1 MDLDQLRAFVTV
13 AEELHFGRAALRLG
27 CSQPQVSRR
36 VRGLEDELG
45 LQLFVRT
52 ARRTVLTD
60 AGARLLEDA
69 RDTLDAAER
78 LERRA
83 TAAGRGA
90 AGRVSVGFV
99 WSTLGAHVAPLVVA
113 AAERYPEIELTV
125 GQLRFVEIVPALRR
139 GDVDLAIV
147 RSLFEE
153 SEMVELTLRH
163 EPSVLALPSD
173 HPLAST
179 VGLTLAHLDELPMVA
194 LQRDLAPSAYDAVTA
209 AAAERGVRLRIVQ
222 QTRSPSEALAL
233 VSAGIGVYRL
243 PSSAAVPH
251 HGIVYR
257 EIEDAPSRLVLIR
270 RPEPPPPAVAAIA
283 ALAREVFNDAD
294 GASNDGAGALE
305 LSSIAT

>member
-83 TAAGRGA
+83 AAAGRTA

-99 WSTLGAHVAPLVVA
+99 WSTLGAHVAPLVA

-179 VGLTLAHLDELPMVA
+179 GSLTLAHLDELPMVA

>member
-83 TAAGRGA
+83 AAAGRSA
-90 AGRVSVGFV
+90 AGRVIVGFV

-173 HPLAST
+173 HPLASA
-179 VGLTLAHLDELPMVA
+179 GSLTLAHLDELPMVT

-251 HGIVYR
+251 QGIVYR

-294 GASNDGAGALE
+294 RASNDGAGALE
-305 LSSIAT
+305 LSSIPT

>member
-13 AEELHFGRAALRLG
+13 SEELHFGRAALRLG

-52 ARRTVLTD
+52 ARRTALTD
-60 AGARLLEDA
+60 AGVRLLEDA
-69 RDTLDAAER
+69 RDTLAAAER

-83 TAAGRGA
+83 AQAGRSA
-90 AGRVSVGFV
+90 AGRVVVGFV
-99 WSTLGAHVAPLVVA
+99 WSTLGAHVAPLVAA
-113 AAERYPEIELTV
+113 AAERYPEIELSV

-153 SEMVELTLRH
+153 SEMIELTLRR
-163 EPSVLALPSD
+163 EPSVLAIPAD
-173 HPLAST
+173 HPLARAEKL
-179 VGLTLAHLDELPMVA
+179 VLAQLDELPMVA
-194 LQRDLAPSAYDAVTA
+194 LERDLAPSAYDAVTA
-209 AAAERGVRLRIVQ
+209 AAGERGVRLRIVQ

-243 PSSAAVPH
+243 PSSAALPR
-251 HGIVYR
+251 HGIIYR

-270 RPEPPPPAVAAIA
+270 RPEPPAPAVAAIA
-283 ALAREVFNDAD
+283 SLAGEVFSDAD
-294 GASNDGAGALE
+294 DASNDGAGGLE
-305 LSSIAT
+305 LSAAAI

>member
-13 AEELHFGRAALRLG
+13 SEELHFGRAALRLG

-36 VRGLEDELG
+36 VRALEDELG

-52 ARRTVLTD
+52 ARRTAVTD
-60 AGARLLEDA
+60 AGARLLDNA

-83 TAAGRGA
+83 AAAGRSA
-90 AGRVSVGFV
+90 AGRVVVGFV
-99 WSTLGAHVAPLVVA
+99 WSTLGAHVAPLVAA
-113 AAERYPEIELTV
+113 AAERYPEIELSV
-125 GQLRFVEIVPALRR
+125 CQLRFVEIVPALRR

-153 SEMVELTLRH
+153 TEMVEVTLRR
-163 EPSVLALPSD
+163 EPSALAVPAD
-173 HPLAST
+173 HPLASADA
-179 VGLTLAHLDELPMVA
+179 LTLARLDELPMVA
-194 LQRDLAPSAYDAVTA
+194 LQRDLAPTAFDAVTA
-209 AAAERGVRLRIVQ
+209 AAAERGVRLRIIQ

-251 HGIVYR
+251 RGIVYR
-257 EIEDAPSRLVLIR
+257 EIEDAPSRLVLVR
-270 RPEPPPPAVAAIA
+270 RPEPPAPAVAAIA
-283 ALAREVFNDAD
+283 ALAHEVFNDAD
-294 GASNDGAGALE
+294 GASNDGARALE
-305 LSSIAT
+305 LSSAAT

>member
-13 AEELHFGRAALRLG
+13 SEELHFGRAALRLG

-36 VRGLEDELG
+36 VRALEDELG

-52 ARRTVLTD
+52 ARRTVMTD

-69 RDTLDAAER
+69 RDTLAAAER

-83 TAAGRGA
+83 AAAGRSA
-90 AGRVSVGFV
+90 AGRVVVGFV

-113 AAERYPEIELTV
+113 AAERHPEIELSV

-147 RSLFEE
+147 RALFEE
-153 SEMVELTLRH
+153 SEMIELTLRH
-163 EPSVLALPSD
+163 EPSVLAIPTD
-173 HPLAST
+173 HPLGR
-179 VGLTLAHLDELPMVA
+179 VDRLALAQLDELPMVA
-194 LQRDLAPSAYDAVTA
+194 LQRELAPSAYDAVTA
-209 AAAERGVRLRIVQ
+209 AATEHGVRLRIVR

-251 HGIVYR
+251 AGVVYR

-283 ALAREVFNDAD
+283 ALAREVFDDAD
-294 GASNDGAGALE
+294 RASNDGTGALD

>member
-13 AEELHFGRAALRLG
+13 SEELHFGRAALRLG

-36 VRGLEDELG
+36 VRALEDELG

-52 ARRTVLTD
+52 ARRTVVTD

-69 RDTLDAAER
+69 RDTLAAAER

-83 TAAGRGA
+83 SAAGRSA
-90 AGRVSVGFV
+90 AGRVVVGFV
-99 WSTLGAHVAPLVVA
+99 WSTLGAHVAPLVGA
-113 AAERYPEIELTV
+113 AAERHPEIELTV

-147 RSLFEE
+147 RALFEE
-153 SEMVELTLRH
+153 SEMIEVTLRH
-163 EPSVLALPSD
+163 EPSVLAIPAD
-173 HPLAST
+173 HALASADKIA
-179 VGLTLAHLDELPMVA
+179 LAQLDELPMVA
-194 LQRDLAPSAYDAVTA
+194 LQRDLAPTAYDAVTA

-243 PSSAAVPH
+243 PSSAAVPQ
-251 HGIVYR
+251 HGVVYR
-257 EIEDAPSRLVLIR
+257 EIEAAPSRLVLIR
-270 RPEPPPPAVAAIA
+270 RPEPPAPAVAAIA
-283 ALAREVFNDAD
+283 ALAHEVFNDAD
-294 GASNDGAGALE
+294 HASNDGVGALE
-305 LSSIAT
+305 LRSATT

>member
-1 MDLDQLRAFVTV
+1 MDLEQLRAFVTV
-13 AEELHFGRAALRLG
+13 SEELHFGRAALRLG

-60 AGARLLEDA
+60 AGARLLDDA
-69 RDTLDAAER
+69 RDTLEAAER

-83 TAAGRGA
+83 AAAGRSA
-90 AGRVSVGFV
+90 AGRVVVGFV
-99 WSTLGAHVAPLVVA
+99 WSTLGAHVAPLVAA
-113 AAERYPEIELTV
+113 AAERYPEIELSV

-147 RSLFEE
+147 RALFEE
-153 SEMVELTLRH
+153 SEMIELTLRH
-163 EPSVLALPSD
+163 EPSVLALPAD
-173 HPLAST
+173 HRLVSADT
-179 VGLTLAHLDELPMVA
+179 LTLAQLDELPMVA
-194 LQRDLAPSAYDAVTA
+194 LQRELAPSAYDAVTA

-243 PSSAAVPH
+243 PSSAALPH
-251 HGIVYR
+251 QGVVYR
-257 EIEDAPSRLVLIR
+257 EIEDAPSRLVLVR
-270 RPEPPPPAVAAIA
+270 RPEPPAPAVAAIA
-283 ALAREVFNDAD
+283 ELAREVWSDAD
-294 GASNDGAGALE
+294 SASNDGARALE
-305 LSSIAT
+305 LRSVAT